1 MKKIYC
7 KPVSE
12 RVLPEILRNVMD
24 NFETVSE
31 SASLP
36 VDKENPVD
44 PGSALSGDSPIWDD
58 TQK

>member
-1 MKKIYC
+1 MKKIYS

-31 SASLP
+31 SATMS
-36 VDKENPVD
+36 VITDDPVD
-44 PGSALSGDSPIWDD
+44 PSDALSGDSPIWDD